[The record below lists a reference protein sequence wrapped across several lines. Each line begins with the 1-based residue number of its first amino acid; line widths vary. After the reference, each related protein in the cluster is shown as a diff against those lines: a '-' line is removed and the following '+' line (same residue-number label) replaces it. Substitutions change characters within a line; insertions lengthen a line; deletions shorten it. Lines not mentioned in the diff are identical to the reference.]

1 MRIVQSTLGILL
13 GLLTLGVIVGGVS
26 YLFLQQL
33 SRSPVKPSFSAATPD
48 PAKAALRTKEK
59 QEEGDYP
66 ALVVYEGELV
76 LRDAPAPSGKVID
89 TLQFDNTVTVTGIS
103 DDGQWEQIRV
113 ESKGIEGWVGKGNLK
128 RAQ

>member
-48 PAKAALRTKEK
+48 PAKVDLRAKEK
-59 QEEGDYP
+59 QEAGDYP
-66 ALVVYEGELV
+66 ALVVYQGELA
-76 LRDAPAPSGKVID
+76 LRDAPATSGKVLD
-89 TLQFDNTVTVTGIS
+89 TLQFDETVTVTGTS
-103 DDGQWEQIRV
+103 DDSQWERVRV
-113 ESKGIEGWVGKGNLK
+113 ESKGLEGWVSKGNIK